1 MYYLCVSFVLTQ
13 DMNNNSISTYKRFLQ
28 LKIITKYG
36 IFGLAFISLTYCL
49 LTSIGFYVPWMF
61 IIFFS
66 FAFVLRIVLSKTFG
80 LCWVH
85 RACILYNYCVSVCI
99 VTKPETLNRMLG
111 IDKQTMVGA
120 MAIIG
125 IIILGLVVWK
135 LTTKRTC

>member
-125 IIILGLVVWK
+125 IIIFGLVVWK

>member
-13 DMNNNSISTYKRFLQ
+13 DMNNNNISTYKRFLQ

-125 IIILGLVVWK
+125 IIIFGLVVWK

>member
-13 DMNNNSISTYKRFLQ
+13 DMNSNSISTYKRFLQ

-125 IIILGLVVWK
+125 IIIFGLVVWK